1 MANEYLK
8 HFLDQ
13 QGLSLVWEK
22 MKGLISAEEVRAK
35 AKELELEG
43 LISAEQARA
52 IAAEATKVDKVVA
65 GVQTGDKAIIFN
77 EQDGGGAKYEAANGT
92 ASFVGVNSDTNG
104 GIGAQLYDIDVAQ
117 NKGTKLDVTKNGI
130 FYTKGDNSAL
140 PAAQRDV
147 AANELATINDIA
159 EYTMVKDA
167 NPGEYAS
174 VYHLTKNGVNV
185 GAAIEIAKDQLLK
198 SVTVKTC
205 TEKDKP
211 ISGLN
216 PGDKYIDFEFE
227 TTAGATHSYIAVK
240 DMVKPYTAGD
250 GIAIDANNVISVS
263 SIGISKVNGLQ
274 TALDSEATA
283 RAAADTALE
292 TNKLNVLPKVDD
304 PTDPG
309 FGWEYHIPYNFEATP
324 DAEKINVTLKTLT
337 LDNKVTKMNFDKT
350 LPAATTTTAGLMTAA
365 DKDKL
370 DGLIP
375 MTEAE
380 INAICS

>member
-1 MANEYLK
+1 
-8 HFLDQ
+8 
-13 QGLSLVWEK
+13 

-43 LISAEQARA
+43 LITAEQARA
-52 IAAEATKVDKVVA
+52 IAAEANKVDKEIA

-77 EQDGGGAKYEAANGT
+77 EADGGGAKYEAADGT

-104 GIGAQLYDIDVAQ
+104 GIGAQLYDIDVAS
-117 NKGTKLDVTKNGI
+117 NKGAKLDVTKNGI
-130 FYTKGDNSAL
+130 FYTKGDLSAL

-147 AANELATINDIA
+147 SDNEIVVWADIKNLPSGMRFIGYGEEAEGETQEQTIAKIYVAAGYNYPADRKAGDIVLVNDGSATTQYIYANDGWKAIGDADLYATKVELAA
-159 EYTMVKDA
+159 EALERAGEDA
-167 NPGEYAS
+167 TLQAN
-174 VYHLTKNGVNV
+174 
-185 GAAIEIAKDQLLK
+185 
-198 SVTVKTC
+198 
-205 TEKDKP
+205 
-211 ISGLN
+211 
-216 PGDKYIDFEFE
+216 
-227 TTAGATHSYIAVK
+227 
-240 DMVKPYTAGD
+240 
-250 GIAIDANNVISVS
+250 IDA
-263 SIGISKVNGLQ
+263 
-274 TALDSEATA
+274 EAAA

-304 PTDPG
+304 PEDPG